1 MPPKMLASKVC
12 KTKQL
17 PSENILR
24 GRLWRKGQYHTFQG
38 HRPILFNDHNSTLR
52 PILPRL
58 AIHPNM
64 KRFLLAALCA
74 SFSSHSYL
82 APHVIGTEQEATKP
96 LSASTAAKRFL
107 STLDPAQKNLANLT
121 FEDEKR
127 LEWHFIPMETRKGL
141 PLRDMTEPQ
150 IKAALDLLRS
160 VTSPVGFKRA
170 TDIMSYEGILLE
182 LEGPTSVG
190 RRDFK
195 KYYFTIYG
203 EPNDASKWG
212 LSIEGHHISLNFTFD
227 HGVIVD
233 STPQLFASNPAELG
247 KAFTPPSITR
257 LGETNSFPAGNR
269 LIASEEDAGLALLNS
284 LNDAQQ
290 SKAVFNEACPE
301 DILWAGE
308 PQPKPIPYVG
318 ISAKELD
325 AHQKSLLR
333 KTIEAFVSC
342 QTPDVAQERL
352 NAIAAT
358 NDELIHFGW
367 AGSKTNQGARY
378 FRVQGPTFI
387 AEFCNFQADAAGK
400 KANHVHCV
408 WRDLTGDFNLP
419 LSK

>member
-1 MPPKMLASKVC
+1 
-12 KTKQL
+12 
-17 PSENILR
+17 
-24 GRLWRKGQYHTFQG
+24 
-38 HRPILFNDHNSTLR
+38 
-52 PILPRL
+52 
-58 AIHPNM
+58 M
-64 KRFLLAALCA
+64 KRFLLATLCLA
-74 SFSSHSYL
+74 FPAHFYF
-82 APHVIGTEQEATKP
+82 APHVVAIEQEATKP
-96 LSASTAAKRFL
+96 LSASAAAKRFL
-107 STLDPAQKNLANLT
+107 TTLDESQTKKAHLS

-141 PLRDMTEPQ
+141 PLRDMNEAQ
-150 IKAALDLLRS
+150 IKAALDLLKS

-182 LEGPTSVG
+182 LEGPASVG

-203 EPNDASKWG
+203 EPNDSGYWG
-212 LSIEGHHISLNFTFD
+212 LSIEGHHMSLNFTFD

-233 STPQLFASNPAELG
+233 STPQLFASNPAELA
-247 KAFTPPSITR
+247 KAFSAPSITR
-257 LGETNSFPAGNR
+257 LGETNTFPEGNR
-269 LIASEEDAGLALLNS
+269 LIASEEDAGFALLNS

-308 PQPKPIPYVG
+308 PQPKPMPYVG

-333 KTIEAFVSC
+333 KAIDSFLAC
-342 QTPDVAQERL
+342 QSQEVAQERL
-352 NAIAAT
+352 NTIAAA
-358 NDELIHFGW
+358 NDEAIHFGW
-367 AGSKTNQGARY
+367 AGSKTKEGACY
-378 FRVQGPTFI
+378 FRIQGPTFI

-419 LSK
+419 MFK